1 MPAVIY
7 YGKSSNRKNMSAC
20 REQIGDGDSLS
31 TRDKAINNYRRID
44 GKFSMNRPYNELIG
58 LVEDSFYAERV
69 AYIKNTSGGSWAA
82 GILLETSTTL
92 TSAGSCTAPNITA
105 GVNQV
110 ITLGTITGTIE
121 AGSLTKWTDADSPN
135 PVQYAICTAVGSG
148 TDRTFDELPYD
159 MTTPSVVVIPA
170 IAATAATNASAGE
183 AKWVVTSAI
192 ANNGYA
198 FVYGAAYVT
207 GLDTS
212 LYSLVGS
219 KVYLGTAGASTPT
232 APSTVTSTVQRV
244 GQVVVKSATVG
255 EIKYFPKERAIEK
268 IANGGLQSVTLTSG
282 VTGVLSV
289 ANGGTGSANS
299 NIIARTTTQTVTNST
314 TLTADNTLIATLVT
328 GKTYVFKLKYYIS
341 VFSTSG
347 AKADLNGGTATFS
360 RLVGDWTSILNATFG
375 GGNIAA
381 LATPIGGATGTTGT
395 YVITAEGTLVC
406 NGNGTFGPR
415 FAQQAETGAAETAIA
430 LQDSFLQVTALS

>member
-20 REQIGDGDSLS
+20 REQIGDGVSLS
-31 TRDKAINNYRRID
+31 TRDKAVNNYRRID
-44 GKFSMNRPYNELIG
+44 GKFTLNRPYNELIG
-58 LVEDSFYAERV
+58 LVEDSFYGERV

-110 ITLGTITGTIE
+110 VTLGTITGTIE

-170 IAATAATNASAGE
+170 IAAAAATNATAGE

-212 LYSLVGS
+212 AYSAVGS
-219 KVYLGTAGASTPT
+219 KVYLGTSGASTPT
-232 APSTVTSTVQRV
+232 ASSTVTSTVQRV

-268 IANGGLQSVTLTSG
+268 IASGGLQSLALANTHIFVGNGSGLATDVGVSGDVTLASSGTFTLASTIDKTVLTNRVTAQTAAATIINAFATASSDTSYEVSANVKITTSTAFSFALYLSYTNESSG
-282 VTGVLSV
+282 AESV
-289 ANGGTGSANS
+289 AMYFNA
-299 NIIARTTTQTVTNST
+299 V
-314 TLTADNTLIATLVT
+314 ATL
-328 GKTYVFKLKYYIS
+328 S
-341 VFSTSG
+341 ST
-347 AKADLNGGTATFS
+347 
-360 RLVGDWTSILNATFG
+360 
-375 GGNIAA
+375 IA
-381 LATPIGGATGTTGT
+381 
-395 YVITAEGTLVC
+395 
-406 NGNGTFGPR
+406 NGNGAIQYQGIPFRIRCKANTTITVATVGTFTTVTYNAEAR
-415 FAQQAETGAAETAIA
+415 IQA
-430 LQDSFLQVTALS
+430 VT